1 MTLVV
6 QSKWLRFEEA
16 PNTGR
21 KTGIW
26 YVLVKQNGAKRGEI
40 RWYGPWR
47 QYAFFP
53 QAETVFAGSCFTDL
67 AEFIRLIATARRK
80 PAVADAERSE
90 G

>member
-1 MTLVV
+1 MTPVV

-21 KTGIW
+21 KTGTW
-26 YVLVKQNGAKRGEI
+26 HVLAKQNGAQLGEI

-53 QAETVFAGSCFTDL
+53 QAETVLAGSCFTDL
-67 AEFIRLIATARRK
+67 AVFIRLAATARRG
-80 PAVADAERSE
+80 PRTADEE
-90 G
+90 GTG